1 MNILIVGG
9 GKSGSYVAEKLKE
22 DNKVTLIESRIEE
35 IEFLIQQLP
44 GVNIV
49 KGDGCEPNV
58 LEKAGIN
65 QMDIVAALTVD
76 DEDNLVISFLAKF
89 QNNIPLVFARINSPK
104 NEWLFKSN
112 WGVDVAISASVVMA
126 NLMQERIG
134 FKELITLLRLQ
145 KENFAVVEVI
155 VPETAKTIGKAISEI
170 QFPENTMVTAI
181 ISGMKVMIPSG
192 STIIKEG
199 DKLIIF
205 SEDTKREDLLK
216 ALGI

>member
-22 DNKVTLIESRIEE
+22 NNKVTIIESRKEQVE
-35 IEFLIQQLP
+35 ILKEQLI
-44 GVNIV
+44 GVNII
-49 KGDGCEPNV
+49 KGDGCEPVV
-58 LEKAGIN
+58 LEKAGISR
-65 QMDIVAALTVD
+65 MDIVAAFTGD

-89 QNNIPLVFARINSPK
+89 QNNIPLVFARLNNPK

-155 VPETAKTIGKAISEI
+155 LPTDAKSVGKMISDI
-170 QFPENTMVTAI
+170 NFTENSRITAI
-181 ISGMKVMIPSG
+181 ISGMKVIIPSG
-192 STIIKEG
+192 NTILREG

-205 SEDTKREDLLK
+205 SEDTSREDLLK

>member
-22 DNKVTLIESRIEE
+22 NNKVTIIESRKEQVE
-35 IEFLIQQLP
+35 ILKEQLV
-44 GVNIV
+44 GINII
-49 KGDGCEPNV
+49 KGDGCEPFI
-58 LEKAGIN
+58 LEKAGIS
-65 QMDIVAALTVD
+65 QMDIVAALTGD

-89 QNNIPLVFARINSPK
+89 QNNIPLVFARINNPK

-112 WGVDVAISASVVMA
+112 WGVDVAISASVVIT

-145 KENFAVVEVI
+145 KENFAVLEVI
-155 VPETAKTIGKAISEI
+155 LPVDAKSVGKTISEI
-170 QFPENTMVTAI
+170 NFPENSRVTAI
-181 ISGMKVMIPSG
+181 ISGMKVVIPSG
-192 STIIKEG
+192 NTVLKEG

-216 ALGI
+216 VLGL

>member
-22 DNKVTLIESRIEE
+22 ENKVTLIESRKEE
-35 IEFLIQQLP
+35 VELLVQQLQ
-44 GVNIV
+44 GVKII
-49 KGDGCEPNV
+49 KGDGCEPSV

-65 QMDIVAALTVD
+65 QMDIVAALTGD
-76 DEDNLVISFLAKF
+76 DEDNLVVSFLAKF
-89 QNNIPLVFARINSPK
+89 QNNIPLVFARINNPK

-145 KENFAVVEVI
+145 KENFAVVEVVI
-155 VPETAKTIGKAISEI
+155 PPAAKTIGKTISEI
-170 QFPENTMVTAI
+170 QFPENTRITAI
-181 ISGMKVMIPSG
+181 VSGMKVMIPAG
-192 STIIKEG
+192 NTVIKED

-205 SEDTKREDLLK
+205 TEDTKREDILK

>member
-22 DNKVTLIESRIEE
+22 NNKVTIIESRKEQVE
-35 IEFLIQQLP
+35 ILKEQLI
-44 GVNIV
+44 GVNII
-49 KGDGCEPNV
+49 KGDGCEPVV
-58 LEKAGIN
+58 LEKAGISR
-65 QMDIVAALTVD
+65 MDIIAALTGD

-89 QNNIPLVFARINSPK
+89 QNNIPLVFARLNNPK

-155 VPETAKTIGKAISEI
+155 LPADAKSVGKMISDI
-170 QFPENTMVTAI
+170 NFTENSRITAI
-181 ISGMKVMIPSG
+181 ISGMKVIIPSG
-192 STIIKEG
+192 NTILREG

-205 SEDTKREDLLK
+205 SEDTSREDLLK

>member
-22 DNKVTLIESRIEE
+22 ENKVTLIESRKEEVELLIE
-35 IEFLIQQLP
+35 QLP
-44 GVNIV
+44 GVKII
-49 KGDGCEPNV
+49 KGDGCEPSV

-65 QMDIVAALTVD
+65 QMDIVAALTGD

-112 WGVDVAISASVVMA
+112 WGLDVAISASVVIA

-155 VPETAKTIGKAISEI
+155 ISAEAKAIGKTISEI
-170 QFPENTMVTAI
+170 QFPENTRVTAI
-181 ISGMKVMIPSG
+181 ITGMKVMIPTG
-192 STIIKEG
+192 NTVIKEG
-199 DKLIIF
+199 DKLIVF

-216 ALGI
+216 IFGI